1 MKKGVKKAY
10 IVTVDMG
17 YGHQRAAYPLKDIA
31 TLPPGM
37 KKHDESNIIC
47 ANTYPGIPHSD
58 KIRWEGGRNLY
69 ETVSR
74 MKKLPI
80 VGKPVFGL
88 MDYLQRIE
96 PFYPER
102 DLSRPIMQVKQIYSM
117 VRKGWGKDLIERLN
131 KKPLPYVTTFFSTA
145 FFAEE
150 HGYKGDIYCLCTD
163 TDISRAWV
171 ALNPA
176 KSRIRYFAPNKR
188 VKERLLLYG
197 VQEKNIYVTGFP
209 LPKENIGTRHGL
221 SVLKKNLGC
230 RIGKLDPR
238 GVYQKKYDHTLSYY
252 LGAKYCHIT
261 DKRPLTIAF
270 AVGGAGAQRDIGVT
284 VLKSLR
290 HCIEEGKVAL
300 NLIAGSRGDVYEY
313 YTKALRGLRLN
324 ARHKKYIKIIYHP
337 SKFSYFKK
345 FNAVLR
351 NTDILWTKPSELSF
365 YSALGIPIIMAPVI
379 GSQEEYN
386 RAWLHAIG
394 SGVEQEDPAYTHEWL
409 FDWLD
414 SGWLAQA
421 AVEGFMDAPR
431 NGVYHIEDIV
441 LRNKRSEI
449 EDVHLL

>member
-1 MKKGVKKAY
+1 MKKPLKKAY

-37 KKHDESNIIC
+37 KKHEGSNIIC
-47 ANTYPGIPHSD
+47 ANIYPGIPNSD
-58 KIRWEGGRNLY
+58 KVRWEGGRGLY

-74 MKKLPI
+74 MKKLPLI
-80 VGKPVFGL
+80 GKPVFGL

-96 PFYPER
+96 PFYPAR
-102 DLSRPIMQVKQIYSM
+102 DLSDSSMQVKQIYTM
-117 VRKGWGKDLIERLN
+117 IRKGWGKDLIEKLN
-131 KKPLPYVTTFFSTA
+131 KKPLPYVTTFFTTA

-150 HGYKGDIYCLCTD
+150 HGYKGEIYCLCTD

-171 ALNPA
+171 ALNPK

-188 VKERLLLYG
+188 VRERLLLYG
-197 VQEKNIYVTGFP
+197 VAEKNIYVTGFP
-209 LPKENIGTRHGL
+209 LPKENIGTRRGL
-221 SVLKKNLGC
+221 SILKKSLGC
-230 RIGKLDPR
+230 RVGKLDPR
-238 GVYQKKYDHTLSYY
+238 GVYQKKYEHTLSYY
-252 LGAKYCHIT
+252 LGARYCNIT
-261 DKRPLTIAF
+261 EKRPLTIAF

-284 VLKSLR
+284 ILKSLR
-290 HCIEEGKVAL
+290 DCLEYDKVAL
-300 NLIAGSRGDVYEY
+300 NLIAGSRQDVYQY
-313 YTKALRGLRLN
+313 YKVALDGLGLS
-324 ARHKKYIKIIYHP
+324 ARHKKNITIIYHP
-337 SKFSYFKK
+337 SKFTYFQK
-345 FNAVLR
+345 FNQALLH
-351 NTDILWTKPSELSF
+351 TDILWTKPSELSF

-394 SGVEQEDPAYTHEWL
+394 SGVEQEDPRYTHEWL

-431 NGVYHIEDIV
+431 GGVYHIEDIV

>member
-1 MKKGVKKAY
+1 
-10 IVTVDMG
+10 
-17 YGHQRAAYPLKDIA
+17 
-31 TLPPGM
+31 
-37 KKHDESNIIC
+37 
-47 ANTYPGIPHSD
+47 
-58 KIRWEGGRNLY
+58 
-69 ETVSR
+69 
-74 MKKLPI
+74 
-80 VGKPVFGL
+80 
-88 MDYLQRIE
+88 LQRIE

-117 VRKGWGKDLIERLN
+117 VRKGWGKDLIQRLN
-131 KKPLPYVTTFFSTA
+131 KNPLPYVTTFFSTA

-209 LPKENIGTRHGL
+209 LPKENIGTRRGL
-221 SVLKKNLGC
+221 SILKKNLGC

-252 LGAKYCHIT
+252 LGARYCHIT

-284 VLKSLR
+284 ILKSLR

-300 NLIAGSRGDVYEY
+300 NLIAGARADVYDY

-345 FNAVLR
+345 FNTVLR

-409 FDWLD
+409 FDWMD